1 MIYTLGD
8 RIPRID
14 DSAYVADNA
23 TIIGSVEIGPE
34 ASIWFGAI
42 LRGDNDVI
50 RIGARSNVQDATVIH
65 VDPGIPNT
73 IGEDVTIGH
82 STMIHGCT
90 IERGCLIGIGAIILD
105 HARIGDCLLYT
116 S

>member
-34 ASIWFGAI
+34 ASIWFGDSGGAV
-42 LRGDNDVI
+42 LTLDNK
-50 RIGARSNVQDATVIH
+50 
-65 VDPGIPNT
+65 
-73 IGEDVTIGH
+73 
-82 STMIHGCT
+82 
-90 IERGCLIGIGAIILD
+90 LIGIMSYMEKTRGGMIYENGCASVEYYKNWIEEIK
-105 HARIGDCLLYT
+105 HGRTMERMGT
-116 S
+116 E